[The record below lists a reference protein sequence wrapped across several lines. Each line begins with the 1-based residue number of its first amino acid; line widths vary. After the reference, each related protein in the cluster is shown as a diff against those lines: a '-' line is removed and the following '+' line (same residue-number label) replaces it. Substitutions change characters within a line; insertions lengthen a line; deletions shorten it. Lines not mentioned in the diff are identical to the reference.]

1 MRTFRNRA
9 LLDNAIAYLITQGN
23 TVKLTNLTALS
34 VGYYMYERSDKGNGK
49 SA

>member
-1 MRTFRNRA
+1 MRIFRNRT

-23 TVKLTNLTALS
+23 TVKLTKL

-49 SA
+49 SITDR